1 MRIRNLHAIL
11 MASAATIAWSASSAN
26 AQPVDPWQGFYAGV
40 NANYITSQTDADY
53 FTGETKHHFGKWSGN
68 GFGGG
73 LQAGYN
79 QSTGGFVWGGEV
91 DFGLNHIDGTS
102 DPIFGGKKLH
112 GQMDGTASLR
122 ARAGIPVFNDILLY
136 GTGGLAIAQWRER
149 FTDTGLPNDTDDK
162 TSFGWTAGGGI
173 EFPVNDTMSLKAE
186 YLYADYG
193 RKKFDLTDGPY
204 SVKNTTSTFRI
215 GLNWH
220 LEP

>member
-1 MRIRNLHAIL
+1 MRIQRLHAIL
-11 MASAATIAWSASSAN
+11 MASAATVVVSGTGAFADAGN
-26 AQPVDPWQGFYAGV
+26 PWQGFYAGI
-40 NANYITSQTDADY
+40 NADYATSQTKEKND
-53 FTGETKHHFGKWSGN
+53 FGKWNGSGV
-68 GFGGG
+68 GGG

-79 QSTGGFVWGGEV
+79 QDLGGFVLGGEA

-112 GQMDGTASLR
+112 SQMDGSASLR
-122 ARAGIPVFNDILLY
+122 ARAGFPISGLDNVLVY

-149 FTDTGLPNDTDDK
+149 YTDTGEPSDTDSK
-162 TSFGWTAGGGI
+162 TYYGWTLGGGL
-173 EFPVNDTMSLKAE
+173 EFPLSENMSLKAE

-193 RKKFDLTDGPY
+193 SKTFDLTNGPY

-220 LEP
+220 LDQ